1 MMNDNVC
8 AMTTCEPRNT
18 IGDKARMAFDA
29 LSDALETAIA
39 INAFLFTGENKDGQ
53 KTPVANCLDEEL
65 SVIGDKA
72 KALAVILHGIRE
84 KL

>member
-8 AMTTCEPRNT
+8 AMPACEPRNT
-18 IGDKARMAFDA
+18 IGDKSRMASDA
-29 LSDALETAIA
+29 LSDALDTANA

-53 KTPVANCLDEEL
+53 KTPVANCLDDEL
-65 SVIGDKA
+65 SLIGDKA
-72 KALAVILHGIRE
+72 KTLAMILKDIRA